1 MNTSNFV
8 VPRDSCDSPYRNL
21 LNTIILDTNKL
32 FETFNQNGSLVLNRV
47 RSDHV
52 HSQLFMFVIM
62 IHNLV

>member
-1 MNTSNFV
+1 MIHV
-8 VPRDSCDSPYRNL
+8 IAPYRNL

-32 FETFNQNGSLVLNRV
+32 FETLNQNGSLVLNRV